1 MAITAVSNPGSVA
14 TSFITFP
21 TPSNRIVTWY
31 KADVEE
37 IAKFTVTITG
47 TLTTNDGNTVTTQM
61 TAFTITTEYPLCSET
76 PESVVVTSDTP
87 EIVTYIQ
94 SEIQQS
100 KTITE
105 FT

>member
-21 TPSNRIVTWY
+21 IPLNREVFWY
-31 KADVEE
+31 KSDVEE
-37 IAKFTVTITG
+37 IAEFTVTITG

-76 PESVVVTSDTP
+76 PESVAIPSHNSET
-87 EIVTYIQ
+87 VTYTQ
-94 SEIQQS
+94 SY
-100 KTITE
+100 T
-105 FT
+105 